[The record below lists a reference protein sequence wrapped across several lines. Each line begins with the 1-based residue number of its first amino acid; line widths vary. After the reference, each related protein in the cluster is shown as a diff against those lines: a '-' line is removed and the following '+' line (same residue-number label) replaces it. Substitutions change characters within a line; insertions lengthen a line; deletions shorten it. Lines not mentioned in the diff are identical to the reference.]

1 MKNVNKF
8 PFVLF
13 VDRCTET
20 SLWISRK
27 MKIVGCPVKLS
38 EEIPHTSVKGKFDP
52 VTGITIYM
60 RNIYKANVSREMNM
74 FSFTKT
80 MIHEYIHFLEGTIDR
95 LTCDSISIAI
105 AEIDCNLKV
114 CKVLNSFKP
123 ADWLLHV
130 GIDSEKAIDLADQ
143 FTFACLVNAYNYNRR
158 YKTKYGLTISKEV
171 NDAID
176 TLKKSVD
183 LLSVNFLRN
192 SSIKLTG
199 NSKSIKSL

>member
-8 PFVLF
+8 PFVMF
-13 VDRCTET
+13 VDRCAET

-27 MKIVGCPVKLS
+27 MKVVGCPVKLL

-60 RNIYKANVSREMNM
+60 RNIYKANASKEMNM
-74 FSFTKT
+74 FLFVKT
-80 MIHEYIHFLEGTIDR
+80 MIHEYIHFLDGTIDR
-95 LTCDSISIAI
+95 LTCDSTSIAI
-105 AEIDCNLKV
+105 AELDCNLKV
-114 CKVLNSFKP
+114 CKVFNSFNP
-123 ADWLLHV
+123 NDWALHV
-130 GIDSEKAIDLADQ
+130 GIDGDKATDLVDQ
-143 FTFACLVNAYNYNRR
+143 FTFACLVNAYNYNKR

-192 SSIKLTG
+192 SSIKFTRA
-199 NSKSIKSL
+199 SKITKSV